1 MVSISL
7 LTMRGYIRLLRPV
20 NAIMASLG
28 TVIGGIVALESVKAL
43 LNYKL
48 YIAMLAVFF
57 ILMAGNIINDYFD
70 LEIDRINHPNRPLPS
85 GEISKGTA
93 RNIAI
98 IFFTIGIILSFLLY
112 NVIQMVIV
120 ILAIAL
126 LISYE
131 WKAKASGLIGNII
144 ISFLVGLVFIFGSL
158 SIRFSY
164 IVVILALMA
173 ILANLARE
181 IVKDVEDVKGDINRK
196 TLPKK
201 IGTKLSIISAA
212 FFIFIAISLSPVPY
226 LYFGWKGW
234 YVGVVAIADLFFIF
248 AAFYSFTDQS
258 KGQSFIKLA
267 MIMGLIAFLVGGIL

>member
-1 MVSISL
+1 MK
-7 LTMRGYIRLLRPV
+7 GYIRLLRPV

-112 NVIQMVIV
+112 NIIQVVIV

>member
-1 MVSISL
+1 MK
-7 LTMRGYIRLLRPV
+7 GYLGLLRPV
-20 NAIMASLG
+20 NAVMASLG
-28 TVIGGIVALESVKAL
+28 TLIGGIVALESVKAL
-43 LNYKL
+43 LNFKL

-57 ILMAGNIINDYFD
+57 VLMAGNIINDYFD

-85 GEISKGTA
+85 GEVSKRAA
-93 RNIAI
+93 RNLAI
-98 IFFTIGIILSFLLY
+98 IFFIIGIILSFLLY
-112 NVIQMVIV
+112 NIIQTAIV
-120 ILAIAL
+120 IIAIAL

-131 WKAKASGLIGNII
+131 WKAKASGLVGNVI

-181 IVKDVEDVKGDINRK
+181 IVKDVEDIQGDINRK

-201 IGTKLSIISAA
+201 IGIKMSIMSAA
-212 FFIFIAISLSPVPY
+212 FFILVAISLSPVPY

-234 YVGVVAIADLFFIF
+234 YVVVVSIADLLFIM
-248 AAFYSFTDQS
+248 AAFYSFSNQS
-258 KGQSFIKLA
+258 KGQNFIKLA
-267 MIMGLIAFLVGGIL
+267 MITGLIAFLVGGIL